1 MTFLFFRSVWEGQGS
16 PITYAKGTLDSM
28 SLSFN
33 RKLILIFGYGSWT
46 FQGNAGLK
54 RFFKDHLLCLIN
66 IPSHPLIN
74 TQDAMRPLFVH
85 VKWLKQQVVGADI
98 NWALLSNPKGRNGEA
113 TRHWTVVLQTQA
125 VRCKSCQSAHLQT
138 VTEAPRCYSPALCST
153 WLSWSLVF
161 VCLTVYFLDCFRM
174 PHPSSSEGL
183 RVWCWHLMVSLP
195 RAVWPTQ
202 KLIWLCQADNKC
214 CKGPE
219 DQESWR
225 MNLCH
230 LPWCPGRCLHDWS
243 PYRALGELSS
253 EIKNKRFPKK
263 H

>member
-1 MTFLFFRSVWEGQGS
+1 MSSFFN
-16 PITYAKGTLDSM
+16 K
-28 SLSFN
+28 
-33 RKLILIFGYGSWT
+33 KLILIFGNGSRT
-46 FQGNAGLK
+46 FQGNAELK

-66 IPSHPLIN
+66 IPSHPVMN
-74 TQDAMRPLFVH
+74 TRDAVCLLSVH

-113 TRHWTVVLQTQA
+113 TRCWTAILQTQA
-125 VRCKSCQSAHLQT
+125 VHCKACQSAHLQT
-138 VTEAPRCYSPALCST
+138 VNRGSKTLFTYSVLHIVK
-153 WLSWSLVF
+153 LHLVF
-161 VCLTVYFLDCFRM
+161 VWLTVCFLDCFRM

-183 RVWCWHLMVSLP
+183 LVWYWLLVVSLP
-195 RAVWPTQ
+195 SAVWHTQ

-214 CKGPE
+214 CKGSE
-219 DQESWR
+219 DWESWR

-230 LPWCPGRCLHDWS
+230 LPWGPGRCLHDWS
-243 PYRALGELSS
+243 PHRALGGLSS